1 MQSSSG
7 YRYLWEEWMCP
18 LITEILLKK
27 RTFYCYVAFIS
38 VNYSIFIFLY
48 LLHWSVYITVKQI
61 FAFKGQCLYLCSL
74 GTDVGLSE
82 PSVLLHTDYRLF
94 LLRDSS
100 LHLGATELADAEFQ
114 VWQAVFPLA
123 PGLWCPCVSPGTGDR
138 AVGRELGG
146 SALRAAVG
154 HCEGTAQPGTCCTR
168 YSVQGLGFFLLLK
181 ERRGCLCVS
190 PEDFFFQNGKT
201 KVHIKFRGWICV
213 SNYQKYK
220 QKTEWM

>member
-18 LITEILLKK
+18 LITERVLKK
-27 RTFYCYVAFIS
+27 RTFYCCVAFTP

-146 SALRAAVG
+146 SAPRAAVG
-154 HCEGTAQPGTCCTR
+154 ALWGDSTAWNVLHTVFCAGFGLFSPSQRAPGMFVCEPRGFLFPKGKN
-168 YSVQGLGFFLLLK
+168 QG
-181 ERRGCLCVS
+181 
-190 PEDFFFQNGKT
+190 P
-201 KVHIKFRGWICV
+201 H
-213 SNYQKYK
+213 
-220 QKTEWM
+220 